1 MTEKG
6 FFMITYELLHQD
18 KNSGARRGVIHTPH
32 GDIQTPI
39 FMPVGTQATVKSMT
53 PEEVEENGGQ
63 IILGNTYHLYFRPG
77 DGLVKEAGGLHKFM
91 NWKKPILTDC
101 GGFQVFSLSELR
113 KIHEEGVEFKSELD
127 GSKHFFSPE
136 KVMEIQENLG
146 ADIIMS
152 FDECCPYPST
162 YEYTKDSMERTT
174 RWAERCKKSHKTDQ
188 ALFGIVQGG
197 FFKDLREKSA
207 NDLINMDFPGYAIG
221 GISVGEP
228 KDEFLDIL
236 RYTTPLLPEN
246 KPRYLMGVGSP
257 DYLIEAALA
266 GIDMCDCVLPTRI
279 ARNGTAMTSHGKVVV
294 RNATYEHDFTPIDEE
309 CDCYTCKN
317 YTRAYIRHLIKC
329 KEILGARLLSIHNIK
344 FLTNLMERVRIEI
357 ENDNLANFASS
368 FYKKY
373 GYTNENGRK

>member
-1 MTEKG
+1 MFT
-6 FFMITYELLHQD
+6 
-18 KNSGARRGVIHTPH
+18 
-32 GDIQTPI
+32 
-39 FMPVGTQATVKSMT
+39 
-53 PEEVEENGGQ
+53 
-63 IILGNTYHLYFRPG
+63 
-77 DGLVKEAGGLHKFM
+77 
-91 NWKKPILTDC
+91 
-101 GGFQVFSLSELR
+101 
-113 KIHEEGVEFKSELD
+113 
-127 GSKHFFSPE
+127 PE
-136 KVMEIQENLG
+136 KVMQIQENLG

-152 FDECCPYPST
+152 FDECCPYPSS

-174 RWAERCKKSHKTDQ
+174 RWAERCKNSHKTDQ

-197 FFKDLREKSA
+197 FYKDLREKSA
-207 NDLINMDFPGYAIG
+207 KDLIEMDFPGYAIG

-228 KDEFLDIL
+228 KDEFLEVL
-236 RYTTPLLPEN
+236 KYTTPLLPEN

-257 DYLIEAALA
+257 DYLIESALA

-294 RNATYEHDFTPIDEE
+294 RNATYEHDFSPLDEE

-357 ENDNLANFASS
+357 ENDNLKSFSKE

-373 GYTNENGRK
+373 GYANENRR

>member
-1 MTEKG
+1 MNPSV
-6 FFMITYELLHQD
+6 TYELLHID
-18 KNSGARRGVIHTPH
+18 KTTGARRGVVHTPH

-53 PEEVEENGGQ
+53 VEELKENGAQ
-63 IILGNTYHLYFRPG
+63 IILSNTYHLYLRPG
-77 DGLVKEAGGLHKFM
+77 ERIVKEAGGLHNFM
-91 NWKKPILTDC
+91 RWDRPILTDC
-101 GGFQVFSLSELR
+101 GGFQVFSLSDLR
-113 KIHEEGVEFKSELD
+113 TISEEGVEFKSHLD

-136 KVMEIQENLG
+136 KVMQIEEDLG

-162 YEYTKDSMERTT
+162 YEYTKNSMERTT
-174 RWAERCKKSHKTDQ
+174 RWAKRCKEAHKTDQ
-188 ALFGIVQGG
+188 ALFGIIQGG
-197 FFKDLREKSA
+197 FYEDLREKSA
-207 NDLINMDFPGYAIG
+207 KDLIELDFPGYAIG

-228 KDEFLDIL
+228 KEEYIKMLKF
-236 RYTTPLLPEN
+236 TAPLMPEN

-257 DYLIEAALA
+257 DYLLEAAMA

-294 RNATYEHDFTPIDEE
+294 RNANYAEDFTPLDPE
-309 CDCYTCKN
+309 CECYTCRN
-317 YTRAYIRHLIKC
+317 YTRAYIRHLVKC
-329 KEILGARLLSIHNIK
+329 NEILGVRLLSIHNIK

-357 ENDNLANFASS
+357 ENDNLANFVKE

-373 GYTNENGRK
+373 GYTKEEK

>member
-1 MTEKG
+1 
-6 FFMITYELLHQD
+6 MITYELLHQD

-77 DGLVKEAGGLHKFM
+77 DKLVKEAGGLHKFM
-91 NWKKPILTDC
+91 NWNKPILTDC
-101 GGFQVFSLSELR
+101 GGFQVFSLSALR
-113 KIHEEGVEFKSELD
+113 KIYEEGVEFKSELD

-136 KVMEIQENLG
+136 KVMEIEENLG

-152 FDECCPYPST
+152 FDECCPYPSS

-197 FFKDLREKSA
+197 FYKDLREKSA
-207 NDLINMDFPGYAIG
+207 NDLIAMDFPGYAIG

-228 KDEFLDIL
+228 KEEFLDIL

-294 RNATYEHDFTPIDEE
+294 RNATYEHDFTPLDDE
-309 CDCYTCKN
+309 CDCYTCRN

-357 ENDNLANFASS
+357 ENDNLKNFAKD
-368 FYKKY
+368 FYEKY
-373 GYTNENGRK
+373 GYTKDNNKVL

>member
-1 MTEKG
+1 
-6 FFMITYELLHQD
+6 MITYELLHQD

-77 DGLVKEAGGLHKFM
+77 DKLVKEAGGLHKFM
-91 NWKKPILTDC
+91 NWNKPILTDC
-101 GGFQVFSLSELR
+101 GGFQVFSLSALR
-113 KIHEEGVEFKSELD
+113 KIYEEGVEFKSELD

-136 KVMEIQENLG
+136 KVMEIEENLG

-152 FDECCPYPST
+152 FDECCPYPSS

-197 FFKDLREKSA
+197 FYKDLREKSA
-207 NDLINMDFPGYAIG
+207 NDLIAMDFPGYAIG

-228 KDEFLDIL
+228 KEEFLDIL

-294 RNATYEHDFTPIDEE
+294 RNATYEHDFTPLDNE
-309 CDCYTCKN
+309 CDCYTCRN

-357 ENDNLANFASS
+357 ENDNLKNFAED
-368 FYKKY
+368 FYEKY
-373 GYTNENGRK
+373 GYTKDNNKVL

>member
-1 MTEKG
+1 
-6 FFMITYELLHQD
+6 MITYELLHQD

-63 IILGNTYHLYFRPG
+63 IILANTYHLYFRPG
-77 DGLVKEAGGLHKFM
+77 DKLVKEAGGLHDFM
-91 NWKKPILTDC
+91 NWHKPILTDC
-101 GGFQVFSLSELR
+101 GGFQVFSLSDLR
-113 KIHEEGVEFKSELD
+113 KIYEEGVEFKSELD

-136 KVMEIQENLG
+136 KVMEIEENLG

-174 RWAERCKKSHKTDQ
+174 RWAERCKNSHKTDQ

-197 FFKDLREKSA
+197 FYKDLREKSA
-207 NDLINMDFPGYAIG
+207 KDLIDMDFPGYAIG

-228 KDEFLDIL
+228 KEEFLDIL
-236 RYTTPLLPEN
+236 RYTTPMLPEN

-294 RNATYEHDFTPIDEE
+294 RNATYEHDFSPLDDE
-309 CDCYTCKN
+309 CDCYTCRN
-317 YTRAYIRHLIKC
+317 YTRAYLRHLVKC

-357 ENDNLANFASS
+357 EKDNLLNFSKD

-373 GYTNENGRK
+373 GYTNDKD